1 MGYNG
6 ACRRE
11 ELVNITIDDIEF
23 KQDLITVSIPRTKNY
38 LPRLFTITDERWIFL
53 TTKYFNLRPQ
63 KVTHRRF
70 FLTFRQ
76 GKCVNSPIGI
86 NTMGKI
92 SKEIASFLRLPN
104 LELYT
109 GHCFRRSSATHLAN
123 HGGSLLTIKRHG
135 DWKSSTVAESYV
147 DASLKNKIDVAQ
159 MLSAPT
165 TVNLPGC
172 STDPDPPAPTTVNLP
187 GCSTDPD
194 PPMELNYRNNETI
207 TVDNSNNNVPSFNIH
222 AHDSASVTINVYNCS
237 GHKNN

>member
-1 MGYNG
+1 MGYDG

-38 LPRLFTITDERWIFL
+38 LPRLFAITDERWIFL

-70 FLTFRQ
+70 FLKFRQ
-76 GKCVNSPIGI
+76 GKCVNSPTGI

-92 SKEIASFLRLPN
+92 SKEIASFLQLPN
-104 LELYT
+104 PELYT

-135 DWKSSTVAESYV
+135 GWKSSTVAESYV
-147 DASLKNKIDVAQ
+147 DAYLKNKIYVAQ
-159 MLSAPT
+159 ML
-165 TVNLPGC
+165 N
-172 STDPDPPAPTTVNLP
+172 APTTVNLP

-194 PPMELNYRNNETI
+194 PPMELT
-207 TVDNSNNNVPSFNIH
+207 
-222 AHDSASVTINVYNCS
+222 
-237 GHKNN
+237 

>member
-38 LPRLFTITDERWIFL
+38 LPRLFAITDERWIFL

-92 SKEIASFLRLPN
+92 YKEIASFLRLPN
-104 LELYT
+104 PELYT

-135 DWKSSTVAESYV
+135 GWKSSTVAESYV

-172 STDPDPPAPTTVNLP
+172 STDPDPP
-187 GCSTDPD
+187 
-194 PPMELNYRNNETI
+194 MELNYRNNETV
-207 TVDNSNNNVPSFNIH
+207 TVDNSNNNVPSLNIH
-222 AHDSASVTINVYNCS
+222 AHDSASVTINLYNCS

>member
-38 LPRLFTITDERWIFL
+38 LPRLFAITDERWIFL

-104 LELYT
+104 PELYT

-135 DWKSSTVAESYV
+135 GWKSSTVAESYV
-147 DASLKNKIDVAQ
+147 DASLKNKINVAQ

-165 TVNLPGC
+165 TVNP
-172 STDPDPPAPTTVNLP
+172 P

-194 PPMELNYRNNETI
+194 PPMELYRNNETI
-207 TVDNSNNNVPSFNIH
+207 TVDNSNNNVPTLNIH
-222 AHDSASVTINVYNCS
+222 AHDSASVTINIYNCS

>member
-1 MGYNG
+1 MGYDG

-38 LPRLFTITDERWIFL
+38 LPRLFAITDERWIFL

-104 LELYT
+104 PELYT

-135 DWKSSTVAESYV
+135 GWKSSTVAESYV
-147 DASLKNKIDVAQ
+147 DAYLKNKIYVAQ
-159 MLSAPT
+159 ML
-165 TVNLPGC
+165 N
-172 STDPDPPAPTTVNLP
+172 APTTVNLP

-194 PPMELNYRNNETI
+194 PPMELYRNNETI
-207 TVDNSNNNVPSFNIH
+207 TVDNSNNNVPTLNIH
-222 AHDSASVTINVYNCS
+222 AHDSASVTINIYNCS

>member
-38 LPRLFTITDERWIFL
+38 LPRLFAITDERWIFL

-104 LELYT
+104 PELYT

-135 DWKSSTVAESYV
+135 GWKSSTVAESYV
-147 DASLKNKIDVAQ
+147 DAYLKNKIYVAQ
-159 MLSAPT
+159 ML
-165 TVNLPGC
+165 N
-172 STDPDPPAPTTVNLP
+172 APTTVNLP

-194 PPMELNYRNNETI
+194 PPMELYRNNETI
-207 TVDNSNNNVPSFNIH
+207 TVDNSNNNVPTLNIH
-222 AHDSASVTINVYNCS
+222 AHDSASVTINIYNCS